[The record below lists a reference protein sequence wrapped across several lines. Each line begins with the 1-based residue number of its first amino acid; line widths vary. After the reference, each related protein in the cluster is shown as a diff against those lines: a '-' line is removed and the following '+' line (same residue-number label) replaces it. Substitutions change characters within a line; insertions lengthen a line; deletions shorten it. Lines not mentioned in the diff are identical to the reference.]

1 MARPN
6 FDEIAKITRDL
17 NYAYIAGYK
26 RLIGKDDIL
35 ALKGGGDL
43 KLYET
48 VAQDDQVKSCVQQR
62 ISAVI
67 SRDWG
72 VEPGDDSKPALAA
85 ADFIEQELKNLQ
97 WDRINEKMLWGSF
110 YGYSVGE
117 IMWRRGDK
125 IGIADIKVRNR
136 RRFNFGT
143 DLQPKLITLGDPLG
157 EDLPDQKFWHFCCGG
172 DNDDDPY
179 GRGLAHWLYW
189 PTFFKRSDMRW
200 WVTFLEKYAQPTRLG
215 KYSPGA
221 SESDKDTLWQAM
233 DAFGTNG
240 KMMIPEGTMIEL
252 LEAARAG
259 GADYQGMLDICNAAI
274 SKIVLSQTMTTDNG
288 SSESQANVHQ
298 DVKDDIVKADADLV
312 CSSFNEGP
320 VKWLIDWNFPGVAYP
335 RVWRQM
341 DAAVDLTA
349 EADRDTKLQ
358 GLGISLKP
366 ESIAA
371 KYGDDYLIPDNKEQI
386 PQLNSEQVNALVS
399 IVSQAK
405 QGGWSPELVA
415 GMINGAFPN
424 WPDEAVAAITKNLG
438 DGKPVE
444 PVKPNQPV
452 DLNAV
457 SAQFAAPPKKKNCK
471 SGISCG
477 NACISALKTCKKP
490 LTDEQKQMK
499 VLIVASAGVEVKA
512 KAKAKAN
519 PDITSDDVN
528 SYIDK
533 IIADNK
539 PQGGKISEDLK
550 SKLLDLAD
558 GANPDSIKI
567 SSEDVEHARQN
578 FMDSQSNKLVGNK
591 TDKIKAEGRDLS
603 DDEALALST
612 WIGSNYTSMNAILY
626 GGELEKG
633 VDRQAVETTDLLAA
647 KALHKL
653 SPVTQEQITSEAKK
667 KKEEFDPKAPL
678 GRYMKVD
685 NPAEF
690 VKKYQDALKG
700 DGSIRESTLFATSHI
715 PRKDFSFCD
724 HNTNLTY
731 EVKPKLDGTG
741 NGRYIDHYKNT
752 MSEGEILYPPQS
764 KFRVVAVI
772 PPSVSKADFKMLEL
786 SKEEFQ
792 HQKDGAALVIAEKL
806 AFSTAKSLSP
816 EHLKSQL
823 AKAYKDLTG
832 KKLPDQAGL
841 DAIKKKHVDADN
853 KQMANFKANEKAFKA
868 SNGKN
873 RKTNWVIQLEE
884 I

>member
-1 MARPN
+1 MTRPN

-17 NYAYIAGYK
+17 NYAYLQGYK
-26 RLIGKDDIL
+26 RLISRDEL
-35 ALKGGGDL
+35 LSLKGGGDL

-72 VEPGDDSKPALAA
+72 VEPGDDSKPAQQAA
-85 ADFIEQELKNLQ
+85 EFVEQELKNLQ

-125 IGIADIKVRNR
+125 IGIDDIKVRNR

-143 DLQPKLITLGDPLG
+143 DLQPKLITLEDPLG

-221 SESDKDTLWQAM
+221 SENDKDTLWQAM

-341 DAAVDLTA
+341 DAAADLNA

-371 KYGDDYLIPDNKEQI
+371 KYGDDYLIPDNKDSI
-386 PQLNSEQVNALVS
+386 PQLNGEQVNALVS
-399 IVSQAK
+399 IVSNTK
-405 QGGWSPELVA
+405 QGGWSAELVA

-438 DGKPVE
+438 DPT
-444 PVKPNQPV
+444 PNPQTPEQ
-452 DLNAV
+452 
-457 SAQFAAPPKKKNCK
+457 SAQSLDDVVAQFGAPAKKKNCK
-471 SGISCG
+471 AGISCG
-477 NACISALKTCKKP
+477 NACISVTKTCKKP

-499 VLIVASAGVEVKA
+499 VSIVASAGVEAKATKTKA
-512 KAKAKAN
+512 KAKAEVSDAEKESLAAAVDAGDLNAKVTVTLESSLLGMAN
-519 PDITSDDVN
+519 GVDPDSFEIR
-528 SYIDK
+528 
-533 IIADNK
+533 
-539 PQGGKISEDLK
+539 SEDIQYAK
-550 SKLLDLAD
+550 
-558 GANPDSIKI
+558 
-567 SSEDVEHARQN
+567 QN
-578 FMDSQSNKLVGNK
+578 FMDSQSYQSVSNK
-591 TDKIKAEGRDLS
+591 TSKMKAEGVNLS

-612 WIGSNYTSMNAILY
+612 WIGSNYSSMNKVLY
-626 GGELEKG
+626 DENFGTEPYRK
-633 VDRQAVETTDLLAA
+633 AVKVTDLLAA
-647 KALHKL
+647 KALYKL
-653 SPVTQEQITSEAKK
+653 PPVTQEQITGEAKK
-667 KKEEFDPKAPL
+667 KKEKFDPKKPL
-678 GRYMKVD
+678 GRYMHID
-685 NPAEF
+685 NPEEF
-690 VKKYQDALKG
+690 VKKYQDALSG
-700 DGSIRESTLFATSHI
+700 DGTIREPTFFATSHTQ
-715 PRKDFSFCD
+715 RKDFGFCD

-731 EVKPKLDGTG
+731 DVNPKLDGTG
-741 NGRYIDHYKNT
+741 TGRYIDHFKNQ
-752 MSEGEILYPPQS
+752 MSEGEVLYPPQS
-764 KFRVVAVI
+764 KFKVIAVI
-772 PPSVSKADFKMLEL
+772 PPSISKADFKMLEL
-786 SKEEFQ
+786 SSEEFQ
-792 HQKDGAALVIAEKL
+792 HQKDGANLVLAEKA
-806 AFSTAKSLSP
+806 AFSNAKDLSA
-816 EHLKSQL
+816 ENLKLQL
-823 AKAYKDLTG
+823 AKEYKKITG

-841 DAIKKKHVDADN
+841 DAIKIKHVEADN
-853 KQMANFKANEKAFKA
+853 KQAANYKVNKKAFEA
-868 SNGKN
+868 FNGVN
-873 RKTNWVIQLEE
+873 RKTNWIIQLEE

>member
-1 MARPN
+1 MRPN

-62 ISAVI
+62 ISGVI

-72 VEPGDDSKPALAA
+72 VEPGDDSKPAQQAA
-85 ADFIEQELKNLQ
+85 EFIEQELKNLQ

-117 IMWRRGDK
+117 IMWQRREDK
-125 IGIADIKVRNR
+125 IGIADIKVRR
-136 RRFNFGT
+136 RGRFNFGT
-143 DLQPKLITLGDPLG
+143 DLQPKLITLEDPLG

-179 GRGLAHWLYW
+179 GLGLAHWLYW

-288 SSESQANVHQ
+288 SSQSQANVHQ

-341 DAAVDLTA
+341 DAAVDLAA

-386 PQLNSEQVNALVS
+386 PQLNGEQVNALVS

-438 DGKPVE
+438 SDKPTAQ
-444 PVKPNQPV
+444 PANPNQPV
-452 DLNAV
+452 DFNAV
-457 SAQFAAPPKKKNCK
+457 SAQFAEAEFKMKEGTTKEKNGVVYVLTNSRWKLAANNTKPDKKPKTK
-471 SGISCG
+471 S
-477 NACISALKTCKKP
+477 TKKP
-490 LTDEQKQMK
+490 LSEESKETVSKIK
-499 VLIVASAGVEVKA
+499 AAVKTKA
-512 KAKAKAN
+512 KAKDVVTEKAAVQEKEAKINIPKNSKKIAEGSEG
-519 PDITSDDVN
+519 IVYLGSDDRIYKKSIYPSLEGNKLAMKLQNEAAAAGIADRVLQTN
-528 SYIDK
+528 TDTSVMERTKGETLKEIKARDPALYKKASEESLKKLMKLHQIGIVHQDPHDGNFMYSEDGGAK
-533 IIADNK
+533 IIDFGGAQLLSFTQTKRKGFKLGTTLEKDLAGFFLDNPMAD
-539 PQGGKISEDLK
+539 
-550 SKLLDLAD
+550 SKL
-558 GANPDSIKI
+558 ANDAI
-567 SSEDVEHARQN
+567 
-578 FMDSQSNKLVGNK
+578 
-591 TDKIKAEGRDLS
+591 
-603 DDEALALST
+603 
-612 WIGSNYTSMNAILY
+612 AIL
-626 GGELEKG
+626 
-633 VDRQAVETTDLLAA
+633 T
-647 KALHKL
+647 
-653 SPVTQEQITSEAKK
+653 
-667 KKEEFDPKAPL
+667 
-678 GRYMKVD
+678 
-685 NPAEF
+685 
-690 VKKYQDALKG
+690 
-700 DGSIRESTLFATSHI
+700 
-715 PRKDFSFCD
+715 
-724 HNTNLTY
+724 
-731 EVKPKLDGTG
+731 
-741 NGRYIDHYKNT
+741 
-752 MSEGEILYPPQS
+752 
-764 KFRVVAVI
+764 
-772 PPSVSKADFKMLEL
+772 
-786 SKEEFQ
+786 
-792 HQKDGAALVIAEKL
+792 
-806 AFSTAKSLSP
+806 
-816 EHLKSQL
+816 
-823 AKAYKDLTG
+823 
-832 KKLPDQAGL
+832 
-841 DAIKKKHVDADN
+841 
-853 KQMANFKANEKAFKA
+853 
-868 SNGKN
+868 
-873 RKTNWVIQLEE
+873 
-884 I
+884 

>member
-1 MARPN
+1 MRPN

-17 NYAYIAGYK
+17 NYAYLAGYK

-72 VEPGDDSKPALAA
+72 VEPGDDSKPAQQAA
-85 ADFIEQELKNLQ
+85 EFIEAELKNLQ
-97 WDRINEKMLWGSF
+97 WDRINEKMLWGAF

-125 IGIADIKVRNR
+125 IGIDDIKVRNR

-143 DLQPKLITLGDPLG
+143 DLLPKLITIEDPLG

-189 PTFFKRSDMRW
+189 PTFFKRADMRW

-221 SESDKDTLWQAM
+221 SETDKDTLWQAM

-288 SSESQANVHQ
+288 SSQSQANVHQ
-298 DVKDDIVKADADLV
+298 DVKDDIVKADADLI
-312 CSSFNEGP
+312 CSSFNQGP
-320 VKWLIDWNFPGVAYP
+320 IKWLTDWNFPGVAYP

-358 GLGISLKP
+358 ALGISLKP

-371 KYGDDYLIPDNKEQI
+371 KYGDDYLVPDNKEQI

-399 IVSQAK
+399 IVSNAK

-424 WPDEAVAAITKNLG
+424 WPDEAVAAITDNLG
-438 DGKPVE
+438 ESKAKE

-457 SAQFAAPPKKKNCK
+457 SAQFSVFDGTVEFKMKEGTTKEKNGVTYLLSNSRWKRAEPKAKATTK
-471 SGISCG
+471 S
-477 NACISALKTCKKP
+477 TKKP
-490 LTDEQKQMK
+490 LSE
-499 VLIVASAGVEVKA
+499 KA
-512 KAKAKAN
+512 KKIVEGLKNRELKPGFVGEIDPKLIQADPKRFQYKLVGEHTKTGEVGSLSGVGTYDPNLAGIVSVWIDPNDKKPYIINGHNRLALANRADAPKIAVRVIDAADAKTARSIGALTNIAEGRGTALDAAKFFKDTGIDANDLKAKGIPMREKIATDGIAISQLE
-519 PDITSDDVN
+519 PTLFAKV
-528 SYIDK
+528 IDGELSENRASLIGK
-533 IIADNK
+533 AKLDPTQQRDLYK
-539 PQGGKISEDLK
+539 MTLAKSKGGKIIDEVLSELIDNVK
-550 SKLLDLAD
+550 ASEVKQVSILDLF
-558 GANPDSIKI
+558 GTST
-567 SSEDVEHARQN
+567 E
-578 FMDSQSNKLVGNK
+578 SQSNAIARATLTAG
-591 TDKIKAEGRDLS
+591 IKRQLGRDKKLFG
-603 DDEALALST
+603 L
-612 WIGSNYTSMNAILY
+612 
-626 GGELEKG
+626 
-633 VDRQAVETTDLLAA
+633 VA
-647 KALHKL
+647 K
-653 SPVTQEQITSEAKK
+653 
-667 KKEEFDPKAPL
+667 
-678 GRYMKVD
+678 
-685 NPAEF
+685 
-690 VKKYQDALKG
+690 
-700 DGSIRESTLFATSHI
+700 
-715 PRKDFSFCD
+715 
-724 HNTNLTY
+724 
-731 EVKPKLDGTG
+731 
-741 NGRYIDHYKNT
+741 
-752 MSEGEILYPPQS
+752 
-764 KFRVVAVI
+764 
-772 PPSVSKADFKMLEL
+772 SKAAEEL
-786 SKEEFQ
+786 TRAGNVIDREASGKVSS
-792 HQKDGAALVIAEKL
+792 DADAALRVFDSLKNQSGAISSAINSH
-806 AFSTAKSLSP
+806 AADVANGTNQTTAQKSLYAKVADII
-816 EHLKSQL
+816 KS
-823 AKAYKDLTG
+823 G
-832 KKLPDQAGL
+832 KY
-841 DAIKKKHVDADN
+841 
-853 KQMANFKANEKAFKA
+853 
-868 SNGKN
+868 
-873 RKTNWVIQLEE
+873 
-884 I
+884 

>member
-1 MARPN
+1 MRPN

-438 DGKPVE
+438 SDKPTDQSVA
-444 PVKPNQPV
+444 PIAPSKPV
-452 DLNAV
+452 DLDAI
-457 SAQFAAPPKKKNCK
+457 SAQFAAN
-471 SGISCG
+471 G
-477 NACISALKTCKKP
+477 A
-490 LTDEQKQMK
+490 
-499 VLIVASAGVEVKA
+499 VKA
-512 KAKAKAN
+512 KKCMAGLSCGGSCISKTKICKRALSIEQQKAFKELKKRLKGGDLDAQKGIQDLKDKQQGVEKEPNPYDDQDLGSLFLEADRIGRKYQSQEEIDVFREADSKMANEIDDLIDEMYPDDAPVEDIGYTKKVAKAQAKVLKKKVSQAYISAFDNFRKKAN
-519 PDITSDDVN
+519 DKSFDIEAV
-528 SYIDK
+528 
-533 IIADNK
+533 
-539 PQGGKISEDLK
+539 
-550 SKLLDLAD
+550 
-558 GANPDSIKI
+558 
-567 SSEDVEHARQN
+567 
-578 FMDSQSNKLVGNK
+578 
-591 TDKIKAEGRDLS
+591 IKAVGDS
-603 DDEALALST
+603 DMRKMDKGSAIST
-612 WIGSNYTSMNAILY
+612 
-626 GGELEKG
+626 LEK
-633 VDRQAVETTDLLAA
+633 
-647 KALHKL
+647 
-653 SPVTQEQITSEAKK
+653 
-667 KKEEFDPKAPL
+667 
-678 GRYMKVD
+678 
-685 NPAEF
+685 
-690 VKKYQDALKG
+690 
-700 DGSIRESTLFATSHI
+700 
-715 PRKDFSFCD
+715 
-724 HNTNLTY
+724 
-731 EVKPKLDGTG
+731 LD
-741 NGRYIDHYKNT
+741 
-752 MSEGEILYPPQS
+752 
-764 KFRVVAVI
+764 
-772 PPSVSKADFKMLEL
+772 L
-786 SKEEFQ
+786 SKESHVAYAKASAEAAGFYKKQ
-792 HQKDGAALVIAEKL
+792 EDGTIIDTDIGGTTSSFDRSSELLRISRRKEVSDDDARDAGGFLRQGLRGRAGSEVNKANVLLSQDIWSRLSDFQKD
-806 AFSTAKSLSP
+806 AFAKELPESYVETSFDKHLSDNP
-816 EHLKSQL
+816 F
-823 AKAYKDLTG
+823 
-832 KKLPDQAGL
+832 
-841 DAIKKKHVDADN
+841 IKELN
-853 KQMANFKANEKAFKA
+853 KR
-868 SNGKN
+868 
-873 RKTNWVIQLEE
+873 RK
-884 I
+884 